1 MGSETPITVEG
12 HRIRLTNLD
21 KVLYPATGTTKGEV
35 LDYLAR
41 IAPVLIPHVR
51 HRVATRKRWPDGVD
65 GPVFFQKN
73 ADASTPSWVR
83 THRIKHTTSTNDYVL
98 VDDLATLTWLGQTAT
113 LEIHVPQ
120 WQVGR
125 AGAHLAPDRLV
136 LDLDPGEGAGLAECA
151 EVARLARDILRGM
164 GLDPLPVTS
173 GSKGIHLYAALDGR
187 QDTDQ
192 VSAVAHEL
200 ARYLEAEHPDLVVS
214 DMKKSIRSGK
224 VLVDW
229 SQNNGSKTTIA
240 PYSLRGRA
248 HPMVAAPRTWEEL
261 ADPKLRHLAYD
272 EVLERVAR
280 DGDLLAPLLQG
291 HLAQLEPTPEHLA
304 RLEAYNAKRDPART
318 PEPFGSGE
326 PRPDGAPPRFVIQ
339 EHHARRLHFDFRL
352 EHEGVLV
359 SWALPKGE
367 PTTSKQNHLA
377 VQTEDH
383 PLAYG
388 DFEGKIPKGEY
399 GGGTVSIW
407 DRGTYEPEKWRE
419 GEEVIVT
426 LHSDRRGSR
435 RLALIRT
442 GKGDD
447 ENSWL
452 IHRTKDQPGDDAD
465 PAAPDEA
472 DKVARGDA
480 GNAAHDEAAEPT
492 PDEATPAGAGHEAAA
507 REPSADKAHADLAN
521 QDARDKPDRATAADH
536 GASRGRAAAH
546 GAPADED
553 ASPRR
558 ATEGGASHRRATG
571 DDRPTVTIP
580 LHPMLASSATAGE
593 RRELTADGAT
603 REPRW
608 TFEMKWDGY
617 RALAVVEAADGGRR
631 VRLLSRTGQ
640 DLTATYPELH
650 VLADQ
655 VRGDLPVVLDGEIV
669 AVDSAGRPD
678 FRRLQRHTGPVD
690 LMVFDILQAG
700 SRTLLRTPYDE
711 RRGLLGRVLD
721 PAPPIHVPPAFDGD
735 LEAASATAKRLRLEG
750 VMAKRRDSTYTTGA
764 RSRLWLKF
772 KHTRTQEVVVVGWR
786 PLHAGEPRSDDRFV
800 GGLLLAVPG
809 PDGALRYAGRV
820 GTGFSDAD
828 RRAVATR
835 LGPLDRTTPP
845 LAGVPRIDARYA
857 HWVTPSLVGEVEAA
871 EWTADPATDPDAR
884 LRAPSWRGW
893 REDKKPDEVVVEL

>member
-1 MGSETPITVEG
+1 MSPETSQPITVDG

-21 KVLYPATGTTKGEV
+21 KVLYPQAGTTKGEV

-51 HRVATRKRWPDGVD
+51 HRTATRKRWPDGVD

-83 THRIKHTTSTNDYVL
+83 THRIKHTSSTNDYVL

-136 LDLDPGEGAGLAECA
+136 LDLDPGEGAGLPECA

-192 VSAVAHEL
+192 VSSVAHEL

-214 DMKKSIRSGK
+214 DMKKSIRAGK

-248 HPMVAAPRTWEEL
+248 HPTVAAPRTWEEL
-261 ADPKLRHLAYD
+261 EDPALRHLAYD

-280 DGDLLAPLLQG
+280 DGDLLAPLLG
-291 HLAQLEPTPEHLA
+291 AHLAQLEPTPEHLA
-304 RLEAYNAKRDPART
+304 RLEAYNAKRDRTRT

-326 PRPDGAPPRFVIQ
+326 PRPEGAPPRFVIQ

-367 PTTSKQNHLA
+367 PTTPKQNHLA

-388 DFEGKIPKGEY
+388 DFEGEIPKGEY
-399 GGGTVSIW
+399 GGGTVAIW
-407 DRGTYEPEKWRE
+407 DRGTYEQEKWRE
-419 GEEVIVT
+419 GAEVIVT

-435 RLALIRT
+435 RLALIHT

-447 ENSWL
+447 EYTWL
-452 IHRTKDQPGDDAD
+452 IHRTKDQPGDAAGTAD
-465 PAAPDEA
+465 DEA
-472 DKVARGDA
+472 ETRPSDDHARPASDDEA
-480 GNAAHDEAAEPT
+480 QPAHDHAAK
-492 PDEATPAGAGHEAAA
+492 PAHSSGP
-507 REPSADKAHADLAN
+507 RP
-521 QDARDKPDRATAADH
+521 QAADH
-536 GASRGRAAAH
+536 ESA
-546 GAPADED
+546 E
-553 ASPRR
+553 
-558 ATEGGASHRRATG
+558 
-571 DDRPTVTIP
+571 VVVP

-593 RRELTADGAT
+593 RRELTADGAAP
-603 REPRW
+603 EPRW
-608 TFEMKWDGY
+608 AFEMKWDGY
-617 RALAVVEAADGGRR
+617 RALAVVEAAPDGGRR
-631 VRLLSRTGQ
+631 LRLLSRTGQ

-655 VRGDLPVVLDGEIV
+655 IRGDLPVVLDGEIV
-669 AVDSAGRPD
+669 AIDAAGRPD
-678 FRRLQRHTGPVD
+678 FRRLQRHTGPLD
-690 LMVFDILQAG
+690 LMVFDVLQAG
-700 SRTLLRTPYDE
+700 SQTLLRTPYDE

-721 PAPPIHVPPAFDGD
+721 PTPPIHVPPAFDGD
-735 LEAASATAKRLRLEG
+735 LDAASATARRLRLEG

-809 PDGALRYAGRV
+809 PGGELRYAGRV
-820 GTGFSDAD
+820 GTGFSDAE

-835 LGPLDRTTPP
+835 LASLERATPP

-857 HWVTPSLVGEVEAA
+857 HWVRPSLVGEVEAA

-893 REDKKPDEVVVEL
+893 REDKKPAEVVVEL

>member
-1 MGSETPITVEG
+1 MSPETSQPITVDG

-21 KVLYPATGTTKGEV
+21 KVLYPETGTTKGEV

-41 IAPVLIPHVR
+41 IAPVLIPHAR
-51 HRVATRKRWPDGVD
+51 HRTATRKRWPDGVD

-83 THRIKHTTSTNDYVL
+83 THRITHTSSTNDYVL

-125 AGAHLAPDRLV
+125 AGAHLAPDRMV

-214 DMKKSIRSGK
+214 DMKKSIRAGK

-240 PYSLRGRA
+240 PYSLRGRP

-261 ADPKLRHLAYD
+261 EDPQLRHLAYD
-272 EVLERVAR
+272 EVLDRVAR
-280 DGDLLAPLLQG
+280 DGDLLAPLLG
-291 HLAQLEPTPEHLA
+291 AHLAQLEPTPEHLA

-326 PRPDGAPPRFVIQ
+326 PRPEGAPPRFVIQ

-367 PTTSKQNHLA
+367 PTDPKRNNLA

-388 DFEGKIPKGEY
+388 DFEGEIPKGEY

-407 DRGTYEPEKWRE
+407 DRGTYELEKWRE
-419 GEEVIVT
+419 GAEVIVT

-442 GKGDD
+442 GKADD
-447 ENSWL
+447 EATWL
-452 IHRTKDQPGDDAD
+452 IHRTKDQPGDPEQSAAD
-465 PAAPDEA
+465 E
-472 DKVARGDA
+472 
-480 GNAAHDEAAEPT
+480 AAHDEA
-492 PDEATPAGAGHEAAA
+492 
-507 REPSADKAHADLAN
+507 RADL
-521 QDARDKPDRATAADH
+521 TGEAD
-536 GASRGRAAAH
+536 
-546 GAPADED
+546 PADTAD
-553 ASPRR
+553 TADPADPADTADNGASPRR
-558 ATEGGASHRRATG
+558 TADAGTRHRPAV
-571 DDRPTVTIP
+571 DDEPARVAVP

-593 RRELTADGAT
+593 RRELTADGAA

-608 TFEMKWDGY
+608 AFEMKWDGY
-617 RALAVVEAADGGRR
+617 RALAVVEAASDGGRR
-631 VRLLSRTGQ
+631 LRLLSRTGQ

-669 AVDSAGRPD
+669 AVDAAGRPD

-690 LMVFDILQAG
+690 LMVFDVLQAG

-711 RRGLLGRVLD
+711 RRGVLDRVLG
-721 PAPPIHVPPAFDGD
+721 PAAPIHVPPAFDGD
-735 LEAASATAKRLRLEG
+735 LEAASATAQRLRLEG

-772 KHTRTQEVVVVGWR
+772 KRTRTQEVVVVGWR

-809 PDGALRYAGRV
+809 PDGDLRYAGRV

-835 LGPLDRTTPP
+835 LASLDRKSPP
-845 LAGVPRIDARYA
+845 LEGVPRIDARYA

-871 EWTADPATDPDAR
+871 EWTADPATDPEAR

-893 REDKKPDEVVVEL
+893 REDKRPDEVVVEI